1 MENSKSSKMEKVLEA
16 KFLELFPEKKERE
29 KIAEMTAEERRQT
42 IKKRLIE
49 DAVKK
54 GLSEADFDTEK
65 AKFFTVK
72 IDGNSLSVSQTS
84 KLGRAIDLLEQTA
97 LKYKKPEKE
106 KSKLEKKVS
115 QDPIKD
121 ENKPREKFN
130 LYFTFNNEIHNIIK
144 NPNISPK
151 DKMNMLKDLIKEQLL
166 MQGLSNAEINSSP
179 SNINIV
185 GTATNA
191 MLFNSRSSG
200 MTECLASFYYGYF
213 MNRKTAKEIEKIKKQ
228 QKAAIMDILDDP
240 IQFIDDI
247 RESLGYKRM
256 LGEDKDG
263 VLKALKVGSG
273 SYDLSID
280 EIYETNFNEAE
291 SKDKPVHHEALA
303 SEGPIGINF
312 EFAKLTPQRGPFKPV
327 QFNSTSKEF
336 TFVNES
342 TKKTILQAFEKLEK
356 RKANKKPKTKVV
368 EKSNDVVIDKAYYD
382 QSRVKP
388 TDFETTVIQESHTDK
403 KTGEGTISTTYTAKG
418 YVNADISQYL
428 QEAATYNEMLNKH
441 NAKTTLEMSEK
452 LKPIENEYSA
462 NYDMIIDVPTG
473 MGSFDFTDPNNKTQY
488 SLSEGNN
495 KAEYQDFDKV
505 LPEQKTEG
513 DNIKYDNKNNDTHN
527 LSDAVVVEESKSGK
541 KAENSKISAEYNI
554 TGFANTTN
562 FETPKFDKEIKFEM
576 NMSEPIFMSPP
587 QNYSTD
593 YNMSFSADINGL
605 NNFGMEVN
613 YSATTNNDDYLNA
626 KEEKVE
632 KRDEAVV
639 DFETFKK
646 QKEAQKA
653 QNKKPENKLKLANFK
668 TINKLSNVS
677 NQILQ
682 NQKISA
688 LSAEA
693 KQELAKIT
701 KFKDLDVNSILEKE
715 GVSPDERNSLIT
727 SNISKTITNKTPV
740 NKIKKLKDIENDKDL
755 ENINNFKEK

>member
-1 MENSKSSKMEKVLEA
+1 M
-16 KFLELFPEKKERE
+16 
-29 KIAEMTAEERRQT
+29 
-42 IKKRLIE
+42 
-49 DAVKK
+49 
-54 GLSEADFDTEK
+54 
-65 AKFFTVK
+65 
-72 IDGNSLSVSQTS
+72 
-84 KLGRAIDLLEQTA
+84 
-97 LKYKKPEKE
+97 
-106 KSKLEKKVS
+106 
-115 QDPIKD
+115 
-121 ENKPREKFN
+121 
-130 LYFTFNNEIHNIIK
+130 
-144 NPNISPK
+144 
-151 DKMNMLKDLIKEQLL
+151 
-166 MQGLSNAEINSSP
+166 
-179 SNINIV
+179 
-185 GTATNA
+185 
-191 MLFNSRSSG
+191 
-200 MTECLASFYYGYF
+200 
-213 MNRKTAKEIEKIKKQ
+213 
-228 QKAAIMDILDDP
+228 
-240 IQFIDDI
+240 
-247 RESLGYKRM
+247 
-256 LGEDKDG
+256 
-263 VLKALKVGSG
+263 
-273 SYDLSID
+273 
-280 EIYETNFNEAE
+280 
-291 SKDKPVHHEALA
+291 
-303 SEGPIGINF
+303 
-312 EFAKLTPQRGPFKPV
+312 
-327 QFNSTSKEF
+327 
-336 TFVNES
+336 
-342 TKKTILQAFEKLEK
+342 
-356 RKANKKPKTKVV
+356 
-368 EKSNDVVIDKAYYD
+368 
-382 QSRVKP
+382 
-388 TDFETTVIQESHTDK
+388 
-403 KTGEGTISTTYTAKG
+403 
-418 YVNADISQYL
+418 
-428 QEAATYNEMLNKH
+428 
-441 NAKTTLEMSEK
+441 
-452 LKPIENEYSA
+452 
-462 NYDMIIDVPTG
+462 
-473 MGSFDFTDPNNKTQY
+473 
-488 SLSEGNN
+488 SEGNN